1 MLTPD
6 KIEEIKKELMG
17 LEGEEQQ
24 KKLQEILAE
33 LSPEERE
40 QLVGKQQQQ
49 CPFCLMAEGKIP
61 VKTVYEDDEVMAILD
76 INPATKGHTLV
87 FPKEHAQIMGQV
99 NSKVQGKLF
108 TVANKVAAA
117 LFDSIG
123 AEGTNV
129 VLSNGAIAGQTS
141 PHVLLNVIARFKDD
155 GVAIGWQPKKAD
167 EGELEKLAEE
177 IKGKLPKEVKPVEIK
192 TVKEPDEEHPR
203 IP

>member
-1 MLTPD
+1 MLSPE
-6 KIEEIKKELMG
+6 KIEEIKKELTG
-17 LEGEEQQ
+17 LEGDEQQ

-40 QLVGKQQQQ
+40 QLVGKQQ

-61 VKTVYEDDEVMAILD
+61 VKTVYEDDDVMAILD

-87 FPKEHAQIMGQV
+87 FPKSHAQIMGQV
-99 NSKVQGKLF
+99 DPKIQGKLF
-108 TVANKVAAA
+108 TVANRVASA
-117 LFDSIG
+117 LFDAVG
-123 AEGTNV
+123 AEGTNIT
-129 VLSNGAIAGQTS
+129 LSNGGVAGQSS
-141 PHVLLNVIARFKDD
+141 PHTLLNVIARFKDD

-167 EGELEKLAEE
+167 ESELEGLASE
-177 IKGKLPKEVKPVEIK
+177 IMSKMPKDVKPVEVK